1 MSSLGPE
8 HAAHLA
14 EKLGPSRIGHLAER
28 VGPEVMS
35 QLVTSLGVD
44 DTAALFQVG
53 GRGGEGP

>member
-14 EKLGPSRIGHLAER
+14 EKLGGSRIGHLAER

-44 DTAALFQVG
+44 DTATLFQVG
-53 GRGGEGP
+53 RGLSRR